1 MVMIAAS
8 FSMRLSR
15 RGGATLLLIAG
26 VLTAF
31 LLFIMTNVVHAI
43 GLGGGVPVIL
53 AAWTP
58 AGVSLMAGIAL
69 LLHLEDG

>member
-8 FSMRLSR
+8 FSMRLTR
-15 RGGATLLLIAG
+15 RGGAPLLIGAG
-26 VLTAF
+26 VLTTF
-31 LLFIMTNVVHAI
+31 LLFILTEVVHAI
-43 GLGGGVPVIL
+43 GLGGGVPVVL

-69 LLHLEDG
+69 LMHLEDG